1 MQAQFGH
8 YAPRKSGPMTTPDKK
23 KIFLIDGHAF
33 IFRSFFAERTLATS
47 AGLPTNAIYG
57 FINSLLHVIESQKV
71 EYVAVALDSGRPTF
85 RNELYP
91 DYKANRPEAPEDLV
105 VQIPHIVRFL
115 EAMNIESL
123 TLDGFEADDILGTLA
138 LRAKQSGFDVVVV
151 TSDKDAFQL
160 VDDAVVVFDP
170 WKDVTYDSQGVREK
184 LGVSPAQVRDFLALA
199 GDSSDNIP
207 GVPNVGPKTAAA
219 LLSRFGSVEAMLSEP
234 LGSSEDKALKKVFEN
249 KDLAKMSLALV
260 TIRTDAPVGLDPA
273 DCQRK
278 PPDQEALLRL
288 LQALEFTSLANRLL
302 SRTETVRKDYRA
314 VLTREQ
320 LDELKAELL
329 AADEFAV
336 DTETTGTDAISSQ
349 MIGISFATR
358 PDSGCYIPLEH
369 NYIGAPRLL
378 ERPIVL
384 SALKPIL
391 EDASKRKVGQNIKF
405 DLLVLRNQGIGLRG
419 ISFDT
424 MIADYLLRPTQQVHG
439 LDAMALH
446 YLGYQK
452 TGYKELVPPRSSISD
467 LRDVEV
473 SKVADYAS
481 EDADVTLI
489 LKHELEPPLAEQGL
503 ESLFYDVEMP
513 LVSVLADMEHRGVK
527 LDVAFLEAMSNE
539 LKDELSSLKDKIA
552 HLAGEEFNI
561 NSPKQLSRILF
572 EKLKLPKGRKTKT
585 EYSTDV
591 KVLQSL
597 ARVHPLAAELL
608 AYRELSKLKSTYI
621 DALPRLVNPRTGR
634 IHTSFN
640 QTITATGRLSS
651 SEPNLQNIPI
661 RTEIGRRIRQAF
673 IPEDG
678 HVLASFDYSQIE
690 LRLLAHLSA
699 DAELMAAFKQGKDVH
714 ARTASNLFGVP
725 EALVTSEQRGQAKT
739 INFGVIYGMGAHTL
753 AQDLGISMATAKQY
767 IADYFARYSGVKE
780 LTEKT
785 YKKAAS
791 DGYVETMFGRR
802 RYTPDINSSDRQKC
816 EAAKRAAFNTIVQG
830 SAADV
835 IKIVMIKVADAIK
848 ARRLVAHMILQVHDE
863 LVFEVRQEQ
872 VDEAIE
878 LIKPIM
884 EDTVRLSVPLVTSA
898 AVGENWKDAK

>member
-1 MQAQFGH
+1 
-8 YAPRKSGPMTTPDKK
+8 MTTGNKK

-33 IFRSFFAERTLATS
+33 IYRSFFAERTLATS

-57 FINSLLHVIESQKV
+57 FINSLLHVFESQKV
-71 EYVAVALDSGRPTF
+71 EYVVVALDSGRPTF
-85 RNELYP
+85 RNELFP

-105 VQIPHIVRFL
+105 AQIPHILRFL
-115 EAMNIESL
+115 DAMNIDSL
-123 TLDGFEADDILGTLA
+123 ALDGFEADDILGTLA

-160 VDDAVVVFDP
+160 VNDAVVVFDP
-170 WKDVTYDSQGVREK
+170 WKDVTYNSQGVRDK
-184 LGVSPAQVRDFLALA
+184 LGVAPAQVRDFLALA

-207 GVPNVGPKTAAA
+207 GVPSVGPKTAAA
-219 LLSRFGSVEAMLSEP
+219 LLSRFGSVEAMLSAPPE
-234 LGSSEDKALKKVFEN
+234 SAEDKGLKKVLEN

-260 TIRTDAPVGLDPA
+260 TIRTDAPVELDPA

-278 PPDQEALLRL
+278 PPDQESLLKL

-320 LDELKAELL
+320 LDDLRQELL
-329 AADEFAV
+329 AADELAV
-336 DTETTGTDAISSQ
+336 DTETTGTDAISCQ

-358 PDSGCYIPLEH
+358 PDSGWYIPFAH
-369 NYIGAPRLL
+369 SYIGAPRQL
-378 ERPIVL
+378 ERSIVL

-405 DLLVLRNQGIGLRG
+405 DLLVLRNQGIELRG

-424 MIADYLLRPTQQVHG
+424 MIADYLLRPTQPGHG
-439 LDAMALH
+439 LDAMSLH

-452 TGYKELVPPRSSISD
+452 ISYKELVPPRSSISD

-481 EDADVTLI
+481 EDADVALI
-489 LKHELEPPLAEQGL
+489 LKRELEPPLAAQGL
-503 ESLFYDVEMP
+503 RSLFHEIEMP

-527 LDVAFLEAMSNE
+527 LNVAFLGAMSNE
-539 LKDELSSLKDKIA
+539 LKDELNALEDKIF

-561 NSPKQLSRILF
+561 NSPRQLSHILF
-572 EKLKLPKGRKTKT
+572 EQLKLPRGRKTKT

-597 ARVHPLAAELL
+597 ARVHPLPAELL
-608 AYRELSKLKSTYI
+608 AYRELSKLKSTYV
-621 DALPRLVNPRTGR
+621 DALPKLVNPQTGR

-661 RTEIGRRIRQAF
+661 RTEVGRKIRQAF

-699 DAELMAAFKQGKDVH
+699 DAELVAAFKQGKDVH
-714 ARTASNLFGVP
+714 ARTAANLFGVP
-725 EALVTSEQRGQAKT
+725 EALVTVEQRGQAKT
-739 INFGVIYGMGAHTL
+739 INFGVIYGMGPLRL
-753 AQDLGISMATAKQY
+753 AQDLGISMSTAKQY
-767 IADYFARYSGVKE
+767 IAEYFARYSGVKE

-791 DGYVETMFGRR
+791 DGYVSTMFGRR
-802 RYTPDINSSDRQKC
+802 RGTPDIQSSDRQKS

-830 SAADV
+830 SAADI
-835 IKIVMIKVADAIK
+835 IKIVMIKVAEAIK
-848 ARRLVAHMILQVHDE
+848 ARRLAAHMILQVHDE

-872 VDEAIE
+872 TEEAIE
-878 LIKPIM
+878 LIRPIM
-884 EDTVRLSVPLVTSA
+884 EGSVKLNVPLVTSVV
-898 AVGENWKDAK
+898 VGKNWKDAK